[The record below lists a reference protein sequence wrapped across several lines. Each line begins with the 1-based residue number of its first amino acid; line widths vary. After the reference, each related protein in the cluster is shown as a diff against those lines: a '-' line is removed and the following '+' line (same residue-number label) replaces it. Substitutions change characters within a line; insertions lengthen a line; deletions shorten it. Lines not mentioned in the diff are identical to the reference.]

1 MKNMAFP
8 LDPPVMVIAAARTP
22 WGKLTGS
29 LSEYSATDLGV
40 IAAKE
45 AIRRSG
51 VPPEKFGHTV
61 MAVTRATSSLDAHH
75 MGRHV
80 GLKAGLPVEAGG
92 FMLNR
97 LCGGS
102 LQSTVSGAYMVHM
115 GEADYVLT
123 GGAESMTNCPH
134 SIWKLRFGLGLGE
147 GSMHDTLWDGLV
159 DTYCGLGMGGTA
171 EKLAAQY
178 GITREESDVYAL
190 RSQTLT
196 AEAQKDGRLAEEIVP
211 VEYSFSKKEKRM
223 LEADETPR
231 KTSLED
237 LARLR
242 PAFVKDGQVTAGNA
256 CPMADGAGAVIIGS
270 AKAVERDGFEPLGE
284 LLAWSA
290 VGVPPDIM
298 GIGPAPAIREV
309 LRRANLKLDDV
320 GLFEI
325 NEAFACQVLSVL
337 KDLGLEQE
345 RVNVQGAS
353 IALGHPL
360 GATGARLTL
369 TLLLQMRRKRVKY
382 GITSMCIGG
391 GQGMAALFRNPRA

>member
-1 MKNMAFP
+1 MAFP
-8 LDPPVMVIAAARTP
+8 LDPPVMIIAGARTP
-22 WGKLTGS
+22 WGRFTGS
-29 LSEYSATDLGV
+29 LSEFNATDLGV
-40 IAAKE
+40 MAAKE
-45 AIRRSG
+45 AIKRSG
-51 VPPEKFGHTV
+51 VPPEKFGHTI
-61 MAVTRATSSLDAHH
+61 MAVTRASSSLDAHH
-75 MGRHV
+75 LGRHV

-92 FMLNR
+92 LMLNR

-102 LQSTVSGAYMVHM
+102 LQATVSGAYMIHF

-123 GGAESMTNCPH
+123 GGTESMTNCPH
-134 SIWKLRFGLGLGE
+134 SIWKLRSGLGLGE

-171 EKLAAQY
+171 EKLAEQY
-178 GITREESDVYAL
+178 GITREESDEFAL

-211 VEYSFSKKEKRM
+211 VEYSVSKKVKGI

-231 KTSLED
+231 ETSLEK
-237 LARLR
+237 LANLR
-242 PAFVKDGQVTAGNA
+242 PAFLKEGQVTAGNA
-256 CPMADGAGAVIIGS
+256 CPMADGAACVVIGS
-270 AKAVERDGFEPLGE
+270 AKAVERDGIEPVGE

-290 VGVPPDIM
+290 VGVQPEIM
-298 GIGPAPAIREV
+298 GIGPAPAIQQV
-309 LRRANLKLDDV
+309 LKRADMKLDDI

-325 NEAFACQVLSVL
+325 NEAFACQVLAVL
-337 KDLGLEQE
+337 KDLGLEKD
-345 RVNVQGAS
+345 RVNVQGGS

-369 TLLLQMRRKRVKY
+369 TLLHQMKRRKVKY

-391 GQGMAALFRNPRA
+391 GQGMAALFRNPAAR

>member
-1 MKNMAFP
+1 MIVAG
-8 LDPPVMVIAAARTP
+8 ARTP
-22 WGKLTGS
+22 WGKFTGS
-29 LSEYSATDLGV
+29 LNEYTATDLAV
-40 IAAKE
+40 LAAKE
-45 AIRRSG
+45 AIKRSG

-80 GLKAGLPVEAGG
+80 GLKAGLPLEAGG

-102 LQSTVSGAYMVHM
+102 LQSTVSGAYMVNM

-123 GGAESMTNCPH
+123 GGAESLTNCPH

-147 GSMHDTLWDGLV
+147 GAIHDTLWDGLV
-159 DTYCGLGMGGTA
+159 DTYCGLGMGPTA

-178 GITREESDVYAL
+178 GITREEADLFAL

-196 AEAQKDGRLAEEIVP
+196 AEAQKAGKLAEEIVP
-211 VEYSFSKKEKRM
+211 VEYTVKREKKI

-231 KTSLED
+231 PTTLEQ
-237 LARLR
+237 LAKLR
-242 PAFVKDGQVTAGNA
+242 PAYIKDGQVTAGNA
-256 CPMADGAGAVIIGS
+256 CGLADGAGAIVIGS
-270 AKAVERDGFEPLGE
+270 AKAVQRDGIQPLGE

-298 GIGPAPAIREV
+298 GIGPAPAIKEV
-309 LRRANLKLDDV
+309 LKRAGLKLDDI

-345 RVNVQGAS
+345 RVNVQGGS
-353 IALGHPL
+353 VSLGHPL
-360 GATGARLTL
+360 GASGARLTL
-369 TLLLQMRRKRVKY
+369 TLLLQMRRNKVKY
-382 GITSMCIGG
+382 GITAMCIGG
-391 GQGMAALFRNPRA
+391 GQGMAAVFKNPLM